1 MNDTITY
8 YNQNA
13 EEYFNNTVN
22 VSMQELYDKFEAYLK
37 PGNKILNLGCGS
49 GRDSRYFLS
58 KGYDVVSVDGSK
70 EMCRLAEKYIGRGVR
85 NITFAELDYNNE
97 FDEVWASASLL
108 HISKNN
114 LPEILRKI
122 YCALMSHGIIYSSW
136 KYGGEDRIING
147 ILYYNY
153 REESIFSEFDSMSF
167 NIESSW
173 LTGDNMGRRDKWIN
187 IIAKKR
193 KVF

>member
-22 VSMQELYDKFEAYLK
+22 VSMQELYDQFEAYLK

>member
-1 MNDTITY
+1 M
-8 YNQNA
+8 
-13 EEYFNNTVN
+13 
-22 VSMQELYDKFEAYLK
+22 
-37 PGNKILNLGCGS
+37 
-49 GRDSRYFLS
+49 
-58 KGYDVVSVDGSK
+58 
-70 EMCRLAEKYIGRGVR
+70 
-85 NITFAELDYNNE
+85 
-97 FDEVWASASLL
+97 WASASLL

-147 ILYYNY
+147 IPYYNY

-167 NIESSW
+167 NIEYSW

>member
-1 MNDTITY
+1 MNETITY

-22 VSMQELYDKFEAYLK
+22 VSMQELYDQFEAYLK
-37 PGNKILNLGCGS
+37 PGDKILDLGCGS

-70 EMCRLAEKYIGRGVR
+70 EMCRLAEKYIGRDVR

-97 FDEVWASASLL
+97 FDAVWASASLL

-147 ILYYNY
+147 IPYYNY

-193 KVF
+193 FLH

>member
-22 VSMQELYDKFEAYLK
+22 VSMQELYDQFEAYLK
-37 PGNKILNLGCGS
+37 SGDKILDIGCGS

-58 KGYDVVSVDGSK
+58 KGYDVVSVDESK

-97 FDEVWASASLL
+97 FDAVWASASLL

>member
-22 VSMQELYDKFEAYLK
+22 VSMQELYDQFEAYLK

-58 KGYDVVSVDGSK
+58 KGYDVVSVDESK

-97 FDEVWASASLL
+97 FDAVWASASLL

-136 KYGGEDRIING
+136 KYSGEDRIING